1 MTSYICNWWLRSASA
16 HRRHGIWDAPLSSPI
31 YTHPWLVSTHQ
42 GAISPAG
49 LNTNFVCVCVCVW
62 GEQFKACRTSTGKVS
77 EDTRQRFYSFACAF
91 LFPTRGSCILLRA
104 FYSNRRMEGGRK
116 ISPVWRWRTRRWAER
131 RWTRSWQSGR
141 SASALGR
148 CGCSPAAPLISWRRE
163 DKRWGGEN
171 RKGQGKDI
179 SEETDITKI
188 YPAQY

>member
-1 MTSYICNWWLRSASA
+1 MGFGMHCSHHRFTHIPGLSQRIRVQFPPRAS
-16 HRRHGIWDAPLSSPI
+16 
-31 YTHPWLVSTHQ
+31 TQT
-42 GAISPAG
+42 
-49 LNTNFVCVCVCVW
+49 VCVCVCVW
-62 GEQFKACRTSTGKVS
+62 GEQFKACHTSTGKVS

-91 LFPTRGSCILLRA
+91 LFPTRGSCILLRT

-163 DKRWGGEN
+163 DKRWGGEIG
-171 RKGQGKDI
+171 RVK
-179 SEETDITKI
+179 ERT
-188 YPAQY
+188 